1 MEKNDSSKLSELSR
15 FLQDFPKISTKFLTL
30 RFFNQNDFTLNKSI
44 YQGNIW
50 YVLGPLYTNS
60 GVVGGGSFFYVL
72 DKRYRIIVVWDINL
86 KKG

>member
-1 MEKNDSSKLSELSR
+1 MADCLFVLVLAFEK
-15 FLQDFPKISTKFLTL
+15 KISTKFLDSC
-30 RFFNQNDFTLNKSI
+30 FFNQNDFTPNKCI

-50 YVLGPLYTNS
+50 YVLGPLYTKS
-60 GVVGGGSFFYVL
+60 GVGGGRVFFYVL